1 MRIGILGCGRMGHE
15 RARTTNALG
24 HELVVVYD
32 PDVERAK
39 PLAAGYS
46 GCHVAEHQDD
56 IAWRTLDAIFIC
68 TPPYIRSEYE
78 LRAIDTGLPFFVE
91 KPIGVTSADCP
102 RVLQMLNRRPTIHAV
117 GYMNRCRASVMFARE
132 MLGNSDVLGI
142 CCHWMGR
149 KYKVPWWLEPEQCGG
164 PLNEQAT
171 HAFDLCR
178 LLTGEISHVSAT
190 SRIPLGS
197 AELPLSV
204 ASTLNFRNGS
214 LGTILYS
221 CEADDK
227 HINLR
232 VITAGGLLEFS
243 GWDMRLTANTVNE
256 VIPVTAEEDIF
267 LVESAR
273 FLNAVEK
280 GDQSLVACDL
290 RDAYRTQLA
299 VDAAVRSLRT
309 GQRTSTQA
317 PLETVGAV

>member
-1 MRIGILGCGRMGHE
+1 MRIGILGCGRMGNE
-15 RARTTNALG
+15 RARTTSALG
-24 HELVVVYD
+24 HELAVVFD
-32 PDVERAK
+32 PDAERAK
-39 PLAAGYS
+39 PLAARYS
-46 GCHVAEHQDD
+46 ARHVAEKVED
-56 IAWRTLDAIFIC
+56 IAWPTLDAIFIC
-68 TPPYIRSEYE
+68 TPPCIRSEYE
-78 LRAIDTGLPFFVE
+78 LRAIDGGLPFFVE
-91 KPIGVTSADCP
+91 KPIGVTSADCA
-102 RVLQMLNRRPTIHAV
+102 RVLEMLSRRPTIHAV

-132 MLGNSDVLGI
+132 TLAKADVLGI

-149 KYKVPWWLEPEQCGG
+149 KYEVPWWLQPQQCGG

-190 SRIPLGS
+190 SRIPQGS

-204 ASTLNFRNGS
+204 ACTLNFRNGS

-243 GWDMRLTANTVNE
+243 GWDMRLTANTVND
-256 VIPVTAEEDIF
+256 VIPISAEEDIF
-267 LVESAR
+267 LIESAR
-273 FLNAVEK
+273 FLTAIEK

-299 VDAAVRSLRT
+299 VDAAMWSLRT
-309 GQRTSTQA
+309 GQRA
-317 PLETVGAV
+317 PTHAQLETGGAT